1 MQVESSANEKNRQ
14 PLVPCPSI
22 LRHTSLLG
30 LPAGQVPFLLLV
42 MRQARRERLSKCNQS
57 VISRLLA
64 SSCLHFFFIVYMN
77 VRNIMRGEGRPQKHK
92 CSEGAVRRKRPKK
105 NSARNSVLE
114 TMIRGSK
121 TGHRLFYFGFVE
133 KKRLYASQRLAQDK
147 P

>member
-30 LPAGQVPFLLLV
+30 LPAGPVPFFLLV

-64 SSCLHFFFIVYMN
+64 SSCLHFFFHCIYECKKYY
-77 VRNIMRGEGRPQKHK
+77 EGRRTAPKAQMQRG
-92 CSEGAVRRKRPKK
+92 CSQRETTKK
-105 NSARNSVLE
+105 KSARNSVLE